1 MNSKILKQS
10 LTHYY
15 DFGDDLMRKKVIST
29 GEYQDLQY
37 AWDDFKPK
45 LDSNIGKHKTI
56 QSISLGS
63 DKSFLILVVQ
73 VIVVTLSIVKIIL
86 SGRTAFT
93 RILNRVKTK
102 KRRKNIK
109 EFCRRIDEVLFG
121 IQVVIRE

>member
-1 MNSKILKQS
+1 
-10 LTHYY
+10 
-15 DFGDDLMRKKVIST
+15 
-29 GEYQDLQY
+29 
-37 AWDDFKPK
+37 
-45 LDSNIGKHKTI
+45 
-56 QSISLGS
+56 
-63 DKSFLILVVQ
+63 VVQ